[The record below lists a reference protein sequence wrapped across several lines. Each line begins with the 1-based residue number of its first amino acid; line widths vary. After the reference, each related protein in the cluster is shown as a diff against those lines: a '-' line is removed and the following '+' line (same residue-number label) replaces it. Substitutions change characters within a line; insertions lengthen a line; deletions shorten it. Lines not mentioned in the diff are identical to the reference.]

1 MKRICKLSK
10 IFSRNTL
17 IFRYVQ
23 ANITPTQS
31 FFFFLYYSSVQRERE
46 RADIPPAHKH
56 VDRLISMNKNYYDW
70 LKNSIGRASMQKHIR
85 IYVMIFFSYKRRR
98 KRERV
103 KKRDGKAS
111 VPASFCSS
119 FVIATS
125 ILSSIYTKKNSGND
139 NGDSISLNRA
149 LHFRKSSF
157 LCRSSTR
164 FQGSPGLKGV
174 LSSRPSH
181 NHIYTYI

>member
-1 MKRICKLSK
+1 MFKQILHPPNRVL
-10 IFSRNTL
+10 
-17 IFRYVQ
+17 
-23 ANITPTQS
+23 
-31 FFFFLYYSSVQRERE
+31 FFLYYSNVQRERE

-56 VDRLISMNKNYYDW
+56 VDRLIWMKKNYYDW

-85 IYVMIFFSYKRRR
+85 MHVMILFFPYEKESE
-98 KRERV
+98 RE
-103 KKRDGKAS
+103 KTRDGKAS